1 MTENTV
7 EIAPETIIGDL
18 LDAYPKAEKVIEGYF
33 GQGCFSC
40 PGMRME
46 SLAFGALMH
55 GKDIEE
61 LVRDLQ
67 AACATQES

>member
-1 MTENTV
+1 MSQNT

-18 LDAYPKAEKVIEGYF
+18 LDSHPEAEKVIEKYF
-33 GQGCFSC
+33 GAGCFTC
-40 PGMRME
+40 PGIRLE

-61 LVRDLQ
+61 LVRDLK
-67 AACATQES
+67 AACSA